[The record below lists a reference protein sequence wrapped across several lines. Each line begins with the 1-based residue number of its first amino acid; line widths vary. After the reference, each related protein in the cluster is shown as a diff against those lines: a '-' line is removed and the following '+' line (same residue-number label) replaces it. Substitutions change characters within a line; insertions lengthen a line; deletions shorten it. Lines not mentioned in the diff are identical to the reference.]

1 MASVFSLWAHDV
13 SRRILKLG
21 RAPFTLTC
29 WPVISAQG
37 PTLCSYCLSGRKN
50 GVPHMK
56 RGCNSVPGEPPLAPP
71 GLWLWSDIRSEPIW
85 VTKLFKRSFQKK
97 KKKRSKT
104 TKLHSLDQTAD
115 RSCYCHVGSSQN
127 LKPNQMWSTWPSCSL
142 VSSLHS
148 ISRVLSLS
156 ASSSTVI
163 WLVFL
168 WLGWRCSGSRL
179 AFLLWLIEVA
189 PLCVS
194 VPQGEKMSSDSLYDH
209 HFSWP

>member
-1 MASVFSLWAHDV
+1 MECHTWKGGVTV
-13 SRRILKLG
+13 
-21 RAPFTLTC
+21 
-29 WPVISAQG
+29 
-37 PTLCSYCLSGRKN
+37 CLVN
-50 GVPHMK
+50 
-56 RGCNSVPGEPPLAPP
+56 PPLWPRQ
-71 GLWLWSDIRSEPIW
+71 GYDFEVTSEASLYEW
-85 VTKLFKRSFQKK
+85 QSSLKDLFKKK
-97 KKKRSKT
+97 RRSKT

-127 LKPNQMWSTWPSCSL
+127 LKPNQMWSTWLSCSF

-194 VPQGEKMSSDSLYDH
+194 VPQGDKMSSVRGSNQWFIILSSLLLALMWHKQLAFFYFEAH
-209 HFSWP
+209 L